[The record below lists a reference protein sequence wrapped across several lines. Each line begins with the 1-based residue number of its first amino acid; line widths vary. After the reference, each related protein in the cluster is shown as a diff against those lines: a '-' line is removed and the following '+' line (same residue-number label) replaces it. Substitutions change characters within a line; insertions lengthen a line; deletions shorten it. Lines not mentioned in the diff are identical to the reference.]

1 MVIQTTAP
9 DHKTLVKAISEH
21 LGQEVHYNGPPTFSY
36 SIDPVTVDREGL
48 VSLPDDMDAKD
59 LRTLLT
65 TNGWLDPE
73 IDRLTISVPANGLTV
88 KAMHN
93 LILMLYSKQYLLGK
107 AVKEGSIHINDAV
120 ISRLN
125 DSLPESPADFK
136 TLMDDFK
143 ALGQITGV
151 DLADDSVSLSFPLS
165 DMPDVIAAY
174 TQFTVNI
181 IAAAKAATRVHP
193 NLQQPENEKYHM
205 RSWLVR
211 LGFGGK
217 EAKGIREVLIKHMKG
232 HSAFRTDV
240 EAKKHRDKYAEIRKI
255 RQEIN
260 AVEVQHDEA

>member
-9 DHKTLVKAISEH
+9 DRKTLVKAISEH
-21 LGQEVHYNGPPTFSY
+21 LGQEAHYNGPPTFSY
-36 SIDPVTVDREGL
+36 SIGSVTVDREGL

-59 LRTLLT
+59 LKTLLSS
-65 TNGWLDPE
+65 NGWLDPE
-73 IDRLTISVPANGLTV
+73 IDCLTISVPTNDLTV

-107 AVKEGSIHINDAV
+107 AIKAETIQIDDAV
-120 ISRLN
+120 IERLQKT
-125 DSLPESPADFK
+125 LPECPADFK
-136 TLMDDFK
+136 ALTDDFK

-151 DLADDSVSLSFPLS
+151 DFADDSVSLSFPLS

-174 TQFTVNI
+174 TQLTASI

-193 NLQQPENEKYHM
+193 ERQQPENEKYHM

-217 EAKGIREVLIKHMKG
+217 EAKSMRDVLLRHLKG
-232 HSAFRTDV
+232 HSAFRSDL
-240 EAKKHRDKYAEIRKI
+240 EAQKHRDKYAEIRKI